1 MSKLSVSLT
10 LSLLVTLV
18 SPVARAHHDLLDE
31 IDLNAPVEIIGQ
43 VQSLQMT
50 SPHAVLRLA
59 GKDTSGADQ
68 IWVIQLADPE
78 QLKALGF
85 SALSVKRG
93 EWVAVIA
100 FPVKGAG
107 CSNECNAYGL
117 TLSDSDNNDF
127 SLNAQINAGLIEWR
141 QSRSNK

>member
-1 MSKLSVSLT
+1 MSKLSVSLA
-10 LSLLVTLV
+10 LSLLVTLI
-18 SPVARAHHDLLDE
+18 SPVTRAHHDLLDE
-31 IDLNAPVEIIGQ
+31 IDLNAPVEIVGQ
-43 VQSLQMT
+43 VQSLQMI

-68 IWVIQLADPE
+68 IWAIQLADPE